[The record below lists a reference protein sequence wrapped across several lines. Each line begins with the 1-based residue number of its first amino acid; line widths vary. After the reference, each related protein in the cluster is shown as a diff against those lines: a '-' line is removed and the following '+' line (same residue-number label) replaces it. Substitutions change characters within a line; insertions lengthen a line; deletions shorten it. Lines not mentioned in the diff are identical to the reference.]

1 MKENETMA
9 KPNNKK
15 VKNPDPMSNART
27 MGREGMR
34 IIKDIA
40 FGKYNI
46 YNEGHIFRNLEFV
59 TATLA
64 EVDKRVLEASIHVNA
79 IQYAYSGTQ
88 DPNVLNV
95 LMRDKKTLEA
105 YTLVHEQ
112 LAAIIMTNG
121 DTGFLY
127 VLANKLPQYKYN
139 I

>member
-1 MKENETMA
+1 MA

-88 DPNVLNV
+88 DPNVLNT
-95 LMRDKKTLEA
+95 LMRDTKTLEA
-105 YTLVHEQ
+105 YKLVHDQ

>member
-1 MKENETMA
+1 MA
-9 KPNNKK
+9 KSNNKK

-88 DPNVLNV
+88 DPNVLNT
-95 LMRDKKTLEA
+95 LMRDTKTLEA
-105 YTLVHEQ
+105 YKLVHDQ

>member
-1 MKENETMA
+1 
-9 KPNNKK
+9 
-15 VKNPDPMSNART
+15 MSNART

>member
-1 MKENETMA
+1 MA

-64 EVDKRVLEASIHVNA
+64 EVDKRILEASIRVNA

>member
-1 MKENETMA
+1 MA